1 LVWQVRLDK
10 DAEKQLRRLDP
21 QDQRRLIKFLRE
33 RIASSASPRLLGEA
47 LKGPL
52 RTLWKYRIGDFRLIC
67 DLQDEKFV
75 VLVIKIG
82 NRKDVYRR

>member
-1 LVWQVRLDK
+1 MPWSVRLDK
-10 DAEKQLRRLDP
+10 DAEKQLKRFDP
-21 QDQRRLIKFLRE
+21 KHQRRLIKFLRE
-33 RIASSASPRLLGEA
+33 RIATSENPRLLGQA
-47 LKGPL
+47 LKGSL
-52 RTLWKYRIGDFRLIC
+52 KTFWKYRVGDYRLIC

>member
-52 RTLWKYRIGDFRLIC
+52 RTLWKYRVGDFRLIC

-75 VLVIKIG
+75 VLVIRIG

>member
-1 LVWQVRLDK
+1 MVWQVRLDK

-33 RIASSASPRLLGEA
+33 RIASSATPRLLGEA
-47 LKGPL
+47 LKGPF
-52 RTLWKYRIGDFRLIC
+52 RTLWKYRVGDFRLIC

>member
-1 LVWQVRLDK
+1 MVWQVRLDK
-10 DAEKQLRRLDP
+10 DAEKQLKRLDP

-52 RTLWKYRIGDFRLIC
+52 RTLWKYRVGDFRLIC

-82 NRKDVYRR
+82 NRKDGYRR

>member
-1 LVWQVRLDK
+1 MVWQVRLDK

-21 QDQRRLIKFLRE
+21 QDQRRLVKFLRE

-47 LKGPL
+47 LEGAL
-52 RTLWKYRIGDFRLIC
+52 RTLWKYRVGDFRLIC

>member
-1 LVWQVRLDK
+1 MVWQVRLDK
-10 DAEKQLRRLDP
+10 DAEKQLKRLDP

-52 RTLWKYRIGDFRLIC
+52 RTLWKYRVGDFRLIC

>member
-21 QDQRRLIKFLRE
+21 QDQRRLVKFLRE

-47 LKGPL
+47 LKGAL
-52 RTLWKYRIGDFRLIC
+52 RTLWKYRVGDFRLIC

>member
-1 LVWQVRLDK
+1 MVWQVRLDK
-10 DAEKQLRRLDP
+10 DAEKQLKRLDP

-52 RTLWKYRIGDFRLIC
+52 RTLWKYRVGDFRLIC

-82 NRKDVYRR
+82 NRKDVFRC

>member
-1 LVWQVRLDK
+1 MVWQVRLDK

-52 RTLWKYRIGDFRLIC
+52 RTLWKYRVGDFRLIC
-67 DLQDEKFV
+67 DLQDENFV

-82 NRKDVYRR
+82 HRKDVYRR

>member
-1 LVWQVRLDK
+1 MVWQVRLDK

-21 QDQRRLIKFLRE
+21 HDQRRLIKFLRE

-52 RTLWKYRIGDFRLIC
+52 GTLWKYRVGDFRLIC

>member
-1 LVWQVRLDK
+1 MVWQVRLDK

>member
-1 LVWQVRLDK
+1 MVWQVRLDK
-10 DAEKQLRRLDP
+10 DAEKQLKRLDP

-33 RIASSASPRLLGEA
+33 RVASAVSPRSLGEA

-52 RTLWKYRIGDFRLIC
+52 RTLWKYRVGDFRLIC
-67 DLQDEKFV
+67 DLQDAKFV

>member
-1 LVWQVRLDK
+1 MVWQVRLDK

-52 RTLWKYRIGDFRLIC
+52 RTLWKYRVGDFRLIC

-75 VLVIKIG
+75 VLVIRIG
-82 NRKDVYRR
+82 NRIDVYRR

>member
-1 LVWQVRLDK
+1 MVWQVR
-10 DAEKQLRRLDP
+10 KQLRRLDP

-33 RIASSASPRLLGEA
+33 SIASAASPRLLGEA

-52 RTLWKYRIGDFRLIC
+52 RTLWKYRVGDFRLIC
-67 DLQDEKFV
+67 DLQDEKFA

-82 NRKDVYRR
+82 NRKDVCRR

>member
-21 QDQRRLIKFLRE
+21 QDQRRLVKFLRE

-47 LKGPL
+47 LKGAL
-52 RTLWKYRIGDFRLIC
+52 RTLWKYRVGDFRLIC
-67 DLQDEKFV
+67 DLQDENFV

-82 NRKDVYRR
+82 HRKDVYRR